1 MAEREQDPDLDE
13 ALELMDR
20 IETLF
25 YRVSRHD
32 PQFDKEREKFVKM
45 MDRVSD
51 ILEDWVR

>member
-1 MAEREQDPDLDE
+1 MSQDSPDLEE
-13 ALELMDR
+13 ALELMDK

-25 YRVSRHD
+25 YEIIPEDD